1 MSTVSLCAGTY
12 LRGLE
17 TTATY
22 DPKSQE
28 FVVHSPTQTSIKWW
42 PGGRG
47 LRLFCNPFTN
57 NHLLSSLSPPSLSP
71 PSLSLPSLSLHSLFS
86 LLPPSSPPPSPSLPL
101 SSLPLSSLP
110 LLPPP
115 SPVGHTSTHAIV
127 PARLITKGKDHG
139 MHLFIVQ
146 LRSLEDHTPLP
157 G

>member
-22 DPKSQE
+22 DPKSEE

-57 NHLLSSLSPPSLSP
+57 NRLLSSPLPPPPSLPSSLPLSLLPPSSLPPSSPSSLTLSFLPPPSPPPPSLSP
-71 PSLSLPSLSLHSLFS
+71 PSLFS
-86 LLPPSSPPPSPSLPL
+86 
-101 SSLPLSSLP
+101 
-110 LLPPP
+110 LPPP
-115 SPVGHTSTHAIV
+115 SLSSGPYQHSHDSSSATHYK
-127 PARLITKGKDHG
+127 R
-139 MHLFIVQ
+139 Q
-146 LRSLEDHTPLP
+146 RSWNAPLHCP
-157 G
+157 TT